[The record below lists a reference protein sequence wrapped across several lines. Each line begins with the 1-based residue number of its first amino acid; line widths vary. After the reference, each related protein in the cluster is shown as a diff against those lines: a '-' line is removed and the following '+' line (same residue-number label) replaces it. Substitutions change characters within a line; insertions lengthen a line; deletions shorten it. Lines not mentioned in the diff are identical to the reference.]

1 MTVCVLNFTFS
12 GRGADSVTVKVQST
26 TLHTTIL
33 LLLLLLMMMMMMLML
48 LMLLMLRFWQA
59 Q

>member
-12 GRGADSVTVKVQST
+12 GRGADSVTVKVQSI

-33 LLLLLLMMMMMMLML
+33 LLLLLMMMLLLML